1 MKQMNVAYLRCS
13 TNLQDVQHQENS
25 IRDYAKKNNLT
36 IDKIIKD
43 EGISA
48 YSKDVTARKG
58 FQEVLHLGHLG
69 QINNLIVFES
79 SRISRRFAEGIT
91 IIEELTRCNVLVHSV
106 VDNRII
112 NKEDLDQLF
121 NSFKFFMNQKASR
134 ETSDR
139 IKSSKK
145 LCREQGRYL
154 GGKILV
160 GFKVDENGFEV
171 IDEDKKDEVI
181 QMFDD
186 YIYYGGGYTIKKY
199 NFSHHQ
205 ILLQKLKN
213 KKYIKIV
220 GEAKFNQVQKLIKSR
235 TTARKGNITNGT
247 NKTDV
252 IYEGLLY
259 HSCGRKL
266 VIDRNK
272 KGLPFFRCKR
282 CKGNPNITI
291 KKSFTGTA
299 LMNNIDK
306 EVMEILNSL
315 DKDKLEE
322 RYNSRCNKNKTI
334 ISHRIKELNNLSKNK
349 EKALKLAN
357 SKLERYIMEDVND
370 NMIEAVSNMIAKV
383 KDELNDIQ
391 VELDKKQM
399 ELDNINMEDKTHA
412 LIINKILEIKDI
424 YARADNIK
432 KKAILNVLIKKVVV
446 RNINDFDIYLNI

>member
-1 MKQMNVAYLRCS
+1 MNVAYLRCS
-13 TNLQDVQHQENS
+13 TDLQDVQHQENS
-25 IRDYAKKNNLT
+25 INDYAKKNNLT

-58 FQEVLHLGHLG
+58 FQEILHLAHLG

-79 SRISRRFAEGIT
+79 SRISRQFIEGQTLID
-91 IIEELTRCNVLVHSV
+91 ELTKCNVSIHSV

-112 NKEDLDQLF
+112 NQNELDQLF
-121 NSFKFFMNQKASR
+121 NSFKFFMNQKASK
-134 ETSDR
+134 ETSER

-145 LCREQGRYL
+145 LCKSQGRYL

-186 YIYYGGGYTIKKY
+186 YIAYGGGYTIKKY
-199 NFSHHQ
+199 KFSHHQ

-235 TTARKGNITNGT
+235 TTARKGNTTRST

-252 IYEGLLY
+252 PYEGLLY
-259 HSCGRKL
+259 HICGRKL
-266 VIDRNK
+266 VIDRDK
-272 KGLPFFRCKR
+272 KGLPFFRCKK
-282 CKGNPNITI
+282 CKGDSTITV

-299 LMNNIDK
+299 LMNNIDR
-306 EVMEILNSL
+306 EVMEILNTL
-315 DKDKLEE
+315 DKEKLEE
-322 RYNSRCNKNKTI
+322 RYNSRCSKDKTI
-334 ISHRIKELNNLSKNK
+334 IKHRIKELNNLLKNK
-349 EKALKLAN
+349 EKALKLSNA
-357 SKLERYIMEDVND
+357 KLERYIIENASD
-370 NMIEAVSNMIAKV
+370 NMIEAISNVIA
-383 KDELNDIQ
+383 ELKSAINEIDT
-391 VELDKKQM
+391 ELEKKQ
-399 ELDNINMEDKTHA
+399 EILSSIIYNDKAHEEM
-412 LIINKILEIKDI
+412 IDKILEIKDI
-424 YARADNIK
+424 YTRADNIK
-432 KKAILNVLIKKVVV
+432 KKAILNVLIKKVVI
-446 RNINDFDIYLNI
+446 RNIDDFDIYLNI